1 MMLRLK
7 PYPKTALELDQE
19 VQKLGTACLPKKE
32 NTVNQLGVQRG
43 KMNQLLSTKC
53 FCYRG

>member
-19 VQKLGTACLPKKE
+19 VQKLGTAYLPKKE
-32 NTVNQLGVQRG
+32 NTVNQLGVQRR